1 MNADTVA
8 GAIRQSPASLGPRL
22 LTAAVL
28 ATGALASVYFGGIA
42 FLAVVTALTAIVCFE
57 WIKMSCPA
65 RSSATLLLAIAV
77 VALSGA
83 LFAVC
88 NAQSALAAGAAGA
101 IAVGLSAKLQRN
113 NPIWPAA
120 GVFVFVVSMAAT
132 LWLRA
137 EEAAGLAT
145 LLWLFVVVWATDSGA
160 YLFGN
165 LIGGAALA
173 PRISPGKTWAGAV
186 GGLAGGTLLGV
197 GMAMLLQDLG
207 VLERSGDLAII
218 AAASAV
224 LSFFSQAGDLAESAA
239 KRLFGVK
246 DSGAWLPGHGGAL
259 DRLDSLIFA
268 TPILALAVLLAG
280 GSASLLTW
288 VGS

>member
-1 MNADTVA
+1 
-8 GAIRQSPASLGPRL
+8 
-22 LTAAVL
+22 
-28 ATGALASVYFGGIA
+28 
-42 FLAVVTALTAIVCFE
+42 
-57 WIKMSCPA
+57 
-65 RSSATLLLAIAV
+65 
-77 VALSGA
+77 
-83 LFAVC
+83 
-88 NAQSALAAGAAGA
+88 
-101 IAVGLSAKLQRN
+101 
-113 NPIWPAA
+113 
-120 GVFVFVVSMAAT
+120 
-132 LWLRA
+132 
-137 EEAAGLAT
+137 
-145 LLWLFVVVWATDSGA
+145 
-160 YLFGN
+160 
-165 LIGGAALA
+165 
-173 PRISPGKTWAGAV
+173 
-186 GGLAGGTLLGV
+186 
-197 GMAMLLQDLG
+197 MAMLLQDLG